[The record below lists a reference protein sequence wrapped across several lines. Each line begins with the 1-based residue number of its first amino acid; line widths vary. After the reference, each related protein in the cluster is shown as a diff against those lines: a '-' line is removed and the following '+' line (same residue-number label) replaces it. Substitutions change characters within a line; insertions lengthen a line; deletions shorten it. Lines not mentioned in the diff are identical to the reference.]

1 MPRFPNTWP
10 MHFHYRQGSNA
21 LEFVIFATVRTGAHL
36 CPSLYSTWHTYLW
49 SQGKCQDKRTPVLQP
64 RCLAGWHRF
73 DRDSPW
79 LVDGGRPGPSP
90 FKREGSVFDVVHG
103 ASSPQRIYQDVVH
116 TFHIGFGCDLAASMV
131 VWLAKMNH
139 FGNPGTFDGKLRS
152 AFGNFQEWCSDTN
165 HFSACDEWT
174 YKRLSMNSILGLTLW
189 ILLVTQ
195 CGTCTCNSSQLTLH
209 LRTNDYP
216 ISLAGKG
223 HDTGVVCRWLQWELL
238 QIVALQR
245 L

>member
-1 MPRFPNTWP
+1 
-10 MHFHYRQGSNA
+10 
-21 LEFVIFATVRTGAHL
+21 
-36 CPSLYSTWHTYLW
+36 
-49 SQGKCQDKRTPVLQP
+49 
-64 RCLAGWHRF
+64 
-73 DRDSPW
+73 
-79 LVDGGRPGPSP
+79 VDGGRPGPSP

-174 YKRLSMNSILGLTLW
+174 YKRLSMNSILGLTL
-189 ILLVTQ
+189 
-195 CGTCTCNSSQLTLH
+195 
-209 LRTNDYP
+209 
-216 ISLAGKG
+216 
-223 HDTGVVCRWLQWELL
+223 
-238 QIVALQR
+238 
-245 L
+245 

>member
-1 MPRFPNTWP
+1 MNR
-10 MHFHYRQGSNA
+10 A
-21 LEFVIFATVRTGAHL
+21 A
-36 CPSLYSTWHTYLW
+36 
-49 SQGKCQDKRTPVLQP
+49 SQE
-64 RCLAGWHRF
+64 WYRF
-73 DRDSPW
+73 DPDSPW

-90 FKREGSVFDVVHG
+90 FKREGSVFDLVPG
-103 ASSPQRIYQDVVH
+103 ASSPQRIYPDVVH

-131 VWLAKMNH
+131 VWLARMNY

-165 HFSACDEWT
+165 HFSACEEWT

-189 ILLVTQ
+189 FLRIKVQDTMWYMYIVTVHK
-195 CGTCTCNSSQLTLH
+195 STLH

-216 ISLAGKG
+216 TSLAGKG
-223 HDTGVVCRWLQWELL
+223 HDTGVVCRWLQWELS